1 MMAAESEFHDN
12 QKISDHI
19 IFFFN
24 ISYALQSDLG
34 NHENTESEFQIQF
47 FGILI

>member
-1 MMAAESEFHDN
+1 MMAAESEFHDY